1 MSAYRFHVTIEYVGV
16 FEVDDD
22 SGYDEGDLQDTAVDW
37 ALDGGYR
44 DRTVVD
50 IEVEPLTKERDE

>member
-1 MSAYRFHVTIEYVGV
+1 MTAFRYAVTIEYVGV
-16 FEVDDD
+16 FELDNDED
-22 SGYDEGDLQDTAVDW
+22 YDEGDLGDTAVDW

-50 IEVEPLTKERDE
+50 VEVSELKAV